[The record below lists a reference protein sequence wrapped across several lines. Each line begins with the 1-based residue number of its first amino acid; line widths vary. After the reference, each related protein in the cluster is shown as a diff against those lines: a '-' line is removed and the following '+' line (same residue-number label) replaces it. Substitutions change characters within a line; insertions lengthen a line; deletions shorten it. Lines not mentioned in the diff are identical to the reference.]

1 MARVGVICEICQ
13 RKRDMTKKT
22 VVVKP
27 VRSYHVLSP
36 AQVAFRSTS
45 ISVDIAQD
53 IFEKD
58 TEDEKANEELQ
69 PQKSVPCRLLADT
82 ILQRLVE
89 NLILKQIMAG
99 DIPV

>member
-1 MARVGVICEICQ
+1 
-13 RKRDMTKKT
+13 
-22 VVVKP
+22 
-27 VRSYHVLSP
+27 
-36 AQVAFRSTS
+36 TS